1 MAAFQ
6 IPSFF
11 CLLVGILLQEIQVEF
26 IINILSCEDAGW

>member
-11 CLLVGILLQEIQVEF
+11 CLWVGILPQEISVEF
-26 IINILSCEDAGW
+26 IINLWSCEDAGW